1 MTYRWERDSI
11 FFHSFQR
18 VRPGLLLPGAGG
30 AIDYITGI
38 FGHFSLHFPGPEN
51 LFINIFMCPHVLEV
65 YSSCKQ
71 YNKGV
76 YDLYYNRLY
85 VYDFHSAII
94 VGGAAVVAWFC
105 VVTRM

>member
-1 MTYRWERDSI
+1 
-11 FFHSFQR
+11 
-18 VRPGLLLPGAGG
+18 
-30 AIDYITGI
+30 
-38 FGHFSLHFPGPEN
+38 
-51 LFINIFMCPHVLEV
+51 MCPHVLEV